1 MVTGKSKAT
10 NYKLLNDLERL
21 DILKEVTGA
30 QRNKLYVFSDY
41 LALFDNE

>member
-10 NYKLLNDLERL
+10 HYKLLNDLERL
-21 DILKEVTGA
+21 GILKEVTGA